1 MSYFLFLSIL
11 LFLFWF
17 LFLFLSRAT
26 RKEQLIMSLVGLV
39 LSPAILLV
47 SLESVWV
54 ANGSVTGIG
63 IEDFLFSFSFFG
75 IAAVIYQ
82 AILGKHMKP
91 WKGKRS
97 IFIHPVAHWF
107 FHLIVVLAVWI
118 ILSLS
123 FVLLLSLS
131 SLHAFAIGGLLIG
144 TYVIAHRHDLF
155 FNAIVSGVMVM
166 ILLFILEQIF
176 FFRLSGGDVAAT
188 ETILSSVPTEELVWS
203 WVVGFAIGPLY
214 EYLRHQKLV

>member
-26 RKEQLIMSLVGLV
+26 RKEQLIMSLAGLV

-47 SLESVWV
+47 SL
-54 ANGSVTGIG
+54 GSVQVAGGSVVGIG

-82 AILGKHMKP
+82 AILGKHMKS
-91 WKGKRS
+91 WKGKRY
-97 IFIHPVAHWF
+97 IFIHPTIHWF
-107 FHLIVVLAVWI
+107 AHLVMVLALWI
-118 ILSLS
+118 ILS
-123 FVLLLSLS
+123 FMFIVIFPLS
-131 SLHAFAIGGLLIG
+131 SIHAFAMGGLLIG

-155 FNAIVSGVMVM
+155 FNAIVSGFMVT

-176 FFRLSGGDVAAT
+176 SFRLSTEVGGALV
-188 ETILSSVPTEELVWS
+188 SSVSTEEFVWA